1 MEKTYYLPAEWHK
14 QSYIQ
19 LTWPHADTDWAYM
32 LDEVETCFVR
42 LATEIASRQ
51 PLLLVAPEFPA
62 ALADFPYRDQI
73 TFVKCPTNDTWAR
86 DHAFITLL
94 EKHSDPQLL
103 DFCFNG
109 WGMKFAAHKD
119 NLINS
124 HLFKTGVLNGDYTNC
139 RNFVLEGGSIESDG
153 EGTLL
158 TTSPCLL
165 AHNRNDTI
173 SRKDIE
179 A

>member
-103 DFCFNG
+103 DFCFNEIG
-109 WGMKFAAHKD
+109 RAH
-119 NLINS
+119 
-124 HLFKTGVLNGDYTNC
+124 V
-139 RNFVLEGGSIESDG
+139 
-153 EGTLL
+153 
-158 TTSPCLL
+158 
-165 AHNRNDTI
+165 
-173 SRKDIE
+173 
-179 A
+179 

>member
-73 TFVKCPTNDTWAR
+73 TFVKCPTNDTVICSRPAYLT
-86 DHAFITLL
+86 A
-94 EKHSDPQLL
+94 
-103 DFCFNG
+103 
-109 WGMKFAAHKD
+109 
-119 NLINS
+119 
-124 HLFKTGVLNGDYTNC
+124 
-139 RNFVLEGGSIESDG
+139 
-153 EGTLL
+153 
-158 TTSPCLL
+158 TTSTAATSCLKAVPLKATEKVPCSPPPPACWLL
-165 AHNRNDTI
+165 IAMTP
-173 SRKDIE
+173 SRAKTSKPT
-179 A
+179 